1 MYIFMVN
8 SSQGG
13 TSVTLFVNELNY
25 IDQKDKTTVLEKL
38 TFSISPGKSL
48 AISSNITHRQL
59 LIKILE
65 GRILSTNKHIQVNN
79 HHPGNTVQYRSSIS
93 FYYDHPY
100 TYDRLTILDHLIFY
114 KKLYSSSKSISD
126 TLEVTQL
133 NEIAKKRTN
142 KLDRS
147 QKKRLQLAIL
157 ILQDTPVVVFDEPDQ
172 NIDQYTKNI
181 LFKVIELLLQEEKC
195 LLILTGSTESA
206 ITLSE
211 ESYVLSSS
219 GLTRINTEIEEE
231 ENAISENDE
240 EINGLE
246 KSTPFSPLEL
256 NKVVAKLERNLI
268 LLDIDEV
275 KFFESASG
283 SVQIHVA
290 DTMLPGLYTMNEYET
305 TLQDR
310 HFFRCHRSYLVNL
323 KKVREIVT
331 WTRNSFSLVLDD
343 RTEVPLSKNKIHVLK
358 EMLGIK

>member
-1 MYIFMVN
+1 
-8 SSQGG
+8 
-13 TSVTLFVNELNY
+13 VTLFVNELNY
-25 IDQKDKTTVLEKL
+25 IDQKDKTTILEKL
-38 TFSISPGKSL
+38 TFSVSPGKSL

-65 GRILSTNKHIQVNN
+65 GRIRSTNKHVQVNN
-79 HHPGNTVQYRSSIS
+79 HHPGNTLQYRSSIS
-93 FYYDHPY
+93 FYYEQPS
-100 TYDRLTILDHLIFY
+100 TYDRLTILDHLSFY
-114 KKLYSSSKSISD
+114 KKLYNSSKSISEI
-126 TLEVTQL
+126 LEVTQL
-133 NEIAKKRTN
+133 NEIAKRKTN
-142 KLDRS
+142 KLDHS

-172 NIDQYTKNI
+172 KIDQYTKNI

-195 LLILTGSTESA
+195 LLILTGSMESA

-211 ESYVLSSS
+211 ESYVLNSS
-219 GLTRINTEIEEE
+219 GLARINTEIEEKDE
-231 ENAISENDE
+231 KAIPENPEK
-240 EINGLE
+240 INGLE
-246 KSTPFSPLEL
+246 NSSSFSPLEL

-283 SVQIHVA
+283 NVQIHVA
-290 DTMLPGLYTMNEYET
+290 DKMLPGLFTMNEYET

-310 HFFRCHRSYLVNL
+310 YFFRCHRSYLVNL

>member
-1 MYIFMVN
+1 M
-8 SSQGG
+8 S
-13 TSVTLFVNELNY
+13 LFVNELNY
-25 IDQKDKTTVLEKL
+25 IDDKDKTTVLEKL
-38 TFSISPGKSL
+38 SFSVSPGKSL
-48 AISSNITHRQL
+48 AISSNVTHRQL

-65 GRILSTNKHIQVNN
+65 GRVRNANKHILVNN
-79 HHPGNTVQYRSSIS
+79 YHPGNTIQYRSSIS
-93 FYYDHPY
+93 FYYEHPY
-100 TYDRLTILDHLIFY
+100 TYDRLNILDHLTFY
-114 KKLYSSSKSISD
+114 KKLYNSSKSIPD
-126 TLEVTQL
+126 ILEITQL

-142 KLDRS
+142 KLDHS

-157 ILQDTPVVVFDEPDQ
+157 ILQNTQVIVFDEPDQ

-181 LFKVIELLLQEEKC
+181 LFKVIELLLKEEKC
-195 LLILTGSTESA
+195 LLILTGSMESA

-211 ESYVLSSS
+211 ECYVLSSL
-219 GLTRINTEIEEE
+219 GLTLINTEVEDEDEKAIIEEE
-231 ENAISENDE
+231 NEVNIPE
-240 EINGLE
+240 ER
-246 KSTPFSPLEL
+246 PVFSPLEL

-268 LLDIDEV
+268 LIDIDEV

-283 SVQIHVA
+283 NVQIHVA
-290 DTMLPGLYTMNEYET
+290 DRMLPGLYTMNEYEA

-323 KKVREIVT
+323 NKVREIVT

>member
-1 MYIFMVN
+1 
-8 SSQGG
+8 
-13 TSVTLFVNELNY
+13 
-25 IDQKDKTTVLEKL
+25 
-38 TFSISPGKSL
+38 
-48 AISSNITHRQL
+48 
-59 LIKILE
+59 
-65 GRILSTNKHIQVNN
+65 
-79 HHPGNTVQYRSSIS
+79 
-93 FYYDHPY
+93 
-100 TYDRLTILDHLIFY
+100 
-114 KKLYSSSKSISD
+114 
-126 TLEVTQL
+126 
-133 NEIAKKRTN
+133 
-142 KLDRS
+142 
-147 QKKRLQLAIL
+147 
-157 ILQDTPVVVFDEPDQ
+157 VVVFDEPDQ

-195 LLILTGSTESA
+195 LLMLTGSMESA

-211 ESYVLSSS
+211 ESYVLSSI

-231 ENAISENDE
+231 EEKAIRENDE

-246 KSTPFSPLEL
+246 KSAPFSSLEL

-283 SVQIHVA
+283 NVQIHVA
-290 DTMLPGLYTMNEYET
+290 DTMLQGLYTMNEYET